1 MEGTHDTARIDTTR
15 IVSWVTQHGFQRV
28 ALQFPDSLLAGAPD
42 LYGRLRKALPNCK
55 VFMLGDSFFGGG
67 GVDEVGAQHYGAD
80 CVVRFGQAGQQRGGT
95 LPALFVF
102 DTGASLCENLQL
114 ASSDVVAAVSEHL
127 QISQRGCASL
137 LLVCDL
143 PVQQAAMP
151 LASAL
156 KAAIAVHNTTFSNS
170 WRVLVANPREEAEV
184 GEGVPALWRDWRWG
198 QLDIA
203 SGWWSRLGPLTT
215 AAAAR
220 PSALQ
225 VCGKPVSAFP
235 SDDDHTHGDMLT
247 GWELPKPCAIVY
259 VGSAGSDLER
269 RLLLRYNGSCPVWRL
284 QADASCVSSNLPQLE
299 KLSSQSLLL
308 KRYRFVEFA
317 RSAAVVGLLL
327 VTADGNTA
335 LSQELAKRYE
345 IMLRQAGRRCY
356 RLVVGQPTQE
366 KLGNFPGIECYVLLS
381 GPDQFPW
388 DARDLM
394 VPICTPYEL
403 EVALGAREWTG
414 DYLADLD
421 ELLATT
427 PAEFA
432 SASHVGKRETTHV
445 HSLGQD
451 RIKTFD
457 GQQSILQPMPSGQRT
472 SRPPPAEIAP
482 GLHGVP
488 WKYSQ
493 EESL

>member
-1 MEGTHDTARIDTTR
+1 MEGIQDTARIDTAR
-15 IVSWVTQHGFQRV
+15 IVSWVTQHSFQRV
-28 ALQFPDSLLAGAPD
+28 ALQFPDSLLAGAPE
-42 LYGRLRKALPNCK
+42 LYNRLRKALPNCK
-55 VFMLGDSFFGGG
+55 VFILGDSFFGGG

-102 DTGASLCENLQL
+102 DSGTSLCENLQL
-114 ASSDVVAAVSEHL
+114 ASGEVVAAVREHL
-127 QISQRGCASL
+127 EISQRGRASL

-143 PVQQAAMP
+143 PVQQAALP
-151 LASAL
+151 FAAAL
-156 KAAIAVHNTTFSNS
+156 KAAIAVQKTTSRLS
-170 WRVLVANPREEAEV
+170 WRVLVAKPREEAEV
-184 GEGVPALWRDWRWG
+184 GGGSALWRDWRWG
-198 QLDIA
+198 ELDIA

-220 PSALQ
+220 PSSLQ
-225 VCGKPVSAFP
+225 VCGRPVSALP
-235 SDDDHTHGDMLT
+235 DDDDHTHSEALT

-259 VGSAGSDLER
+259 VGSAGTDLER
-269 RLLLRYNGSCPVWRL
+269 RLLLRYNGSCPIWRL
-284 QADASCVSSNLPQLE
+284 QADTSSGNVPAVE

-308 KRYRFVEFA
+308 KRYRFVELA

-335 LSQELAKRYE
+335 LSQALAKRYE
-345 IMLRQAGRRCY
+345 IMLRQAGRQCY

-414 DYLADLD
+414 DYMADLD

-432 SASHVGKRETTHV
+432 GTSHVGKRETTHV

-451 RIKTFD
+451 RLKTFD
-457 GQQSILQPMPSGQRT
+457 GQQAILQPMPSGQRA